1 MLVVVP
7 YTSCRGA
14 MEILPQ
20 HFAKISLEH
29 FISRSMAGLTIRA
42 AVFLPA
48 LLCAEIFRG
57 YRKSSRI
64 RPSAA
69 LSAVALACTLPYA
82 PLATLC
88 RARARLL
95 PREPTL
101 PRSAALSSPGS
112 SRLAVPAGHN
122 TPLQPATLP
131 PRGQQQNGK
140 APC

>member
-20 HFAKISLEH
+20 HFGRARLEH
-29 FISRSMAGLTIRA
+29 FKSRSMTGLTTPA
-42 AVFLPA
+42 AVFLA
-48 LLCAEIFRG
+48 AV
-57 YRKSSRI
+57 
-64 RPSAA
+64 PS
-69 LSAVALACTLPYA
+69 A
-82 PLATLC
+82 PLATLF

-101 PRSAALSSPGS
+101 PRSAALPSQGS
-112 SRLAVPAGHN
+112 SRLSGRAGHN

-131 PRGQQQNGK
+131 PRG
-140 APC
+140 